1 MRSVF
6 THTFEVPESSIDG
19 YGHVSNIEYLRWMQE
34 VATAHTASEGW
45 TLDRYRQ
52 SRAIWVVRRHA
63 IDYLM
68 PAYAGERLD
77 LHTWIEWVRD
87 CQSVRR
93 YLLTKTGAHRALARA
108 ETLWVCIDPES
119 GRPKRVPEDFIQ
131 AFDLVPGGE
140 TEALRIVGKTSRSPS

>member
-1 MRSVF
+1 
-6 THTFEVPESSIDG
+6 
-19 YGHVSNIEYLRWMQE
+19 MQE

-52 SRAIWVVRRHA
+52 SRAIWVVRRHS
-63 IDYLM
+63 IDYLS

-77 LHTWIEWVRD
+77 LHTWIEWVKD

-93 YLLTKTGAHRALARA
+93 YLLTRAGEHRALARA
-108 ETLWVCIDPES
+108 ETLWVCVDPES

-131 AFDLVPGGE
+131 AFDLVSGGDA
-140 TEALRIVGKTSRSPS
+140 EALRIVGKTPRSAN

>member
-6 THTFEVPESSIDG
+6 THTFEVPDSSIDG
-19 YGHVSNIEYLRWMQE
+19 YGHVGNIEYLRWMQE

-93 YLLTKTGAHRALARA
+93 YLLTKAGAHRALVRA
-108 ETLWVCIDPES
+108 ETLWVCVDPET

-140 TEALRIVGKTSRSPS
+140 AEALLIAGKTSQPAN

>member
-1 MRSVF
+1 MRGVY

-19 YGHVSNIEYLRWMQE
+19 YGHVSNIEYVRWMQD

-45 TLDRYRQ
+45 TLDQYRQ
-52 SRAIWVVRRHA
+52 NRAIWVVRRHA

-68 PAYAGERLD
+68 PAFAGQRLD
-77 LHTWIEWVRD
+77 LHTWIEWVKD

-93 YLLTKTGAHRALARA
+93 YLLTKSGESRALVRA
-108 ETLWVCIDPES
+108 ETLWVCVDPES
-119 GRPKRVPEDFIQ
+119 GRPRRVPETFMQ

-140 TEALRIVGKTSRSPS
+140 AEAFRIIGKAPRSAS

>member
-1 MRSVF
+1 MSA
-6 THTFEVPESSIDG
+6 SSIDG
-19 YGHVSNIEYLRWMQE
+19 YGHVNNIEYLRWMQE

-52 SRAIWVVRRHA
+52 SRAIWVVRRHS
-63 IDYLM
+63 IDYLS

-77 LHTWIEWVRD
+77 LHTWIEWVKD

-93 YLLTKTGAHRALARA
+93 YLLTRAGEHRALVRA
-108 ETLWVCIDPES
+108 ETLWVCVDPES

-131 AFDLVPGGE
+131 AFDLVSGGDA
-140 TEALRIVGKTSRSPS
+140 EALRIVGKTPRSAN

>member
-1 MRSVF
+1 LRSVF
-6 THTFEVPESSIDG
+6 THTFDVPDSSIDG
-19 YGHVSNIEYLRWMQE
+19 YGHVINIEYLRWMQE

-63 IDYLM
+63 IDYLA

-93 YLLTKTGAHRALARA
+93 YLLTKSGAHRALARA
-108 ETLWVCIDPES
+108 ETLWVCVDPET
-119 GRPKRVPEDFIQ
+119 GRPRRVPEAFIQ

-140 TEALRIVGKTSRSPS
+140 TEALRIVGKTPQVAT

>member
-1 MRSVF
+1 VF
-6 THTFEVPESSIDG
+6 THTFEVPGSSIDG
-19 YGHVSNIEYLRWMQE
+19 YGHVSNIEYLRWMQD

-45 TLDRYRQ
+45 TLDRYRK
-52 SRAIWVVRRHA
+52 SRAIWVVRRHS

-68 PAYAGERLD
+68 PAYAGDRLD

-93 YLLTKTGAHRALARA
+93 YLLTREGESRAFARA
-108 ETLWVCIDPES
+108 ETLWVCVDPES

-131 AFDLVPGGE
+131 AFELVVGGE
-140 TEALRIVGKTSRSPS
+140 AEALRIVGKASGSAS

>member
-1 MRSVF
+1 MSA
-6 THTFEVPESSIDG
+6 SSIDG
-19 YGHVSNIEYLRWMQE
+19 YGHVNNIEYLRWMQE

-52 SRAIWVVRRHA
+52 SRAIWVVRRHT
-63 IDYLM
+63 IDYLS

-77 LHTWIEWVRD
+77 LHTWIEWVKD

-93 YLLTKTGAHRALARA
+93 YLLTRAGEHLALVRA
-108 ETLWVCIDPES
+108 ETLWVCVDPES

-131 AFDLVPGGE
+131 AFDLVSGGDA
-140 TEALRIVGKTSRSPS
+140 EALRIVGKTPRSAN

>member
-1 MRSVF
+1 MRRVF
-6 THTFEVPESSIDG
+6 IHTFEVPGSSIDG
-19 YGHVSNIEYLRWMQE
+19 YGHVSNIEYLRWMQDG
-34 VATAHTASEGW
+34 ATAHTASEGW

-52 SRAIWVVRRHA
+52 SRAIWVVRRHS

-68 PAYAGERLD
+68 PAYASDRLD

-93 YLLTKTGAHRALARA
+93 YLLTREGDVRALARA
-108 ETLWVCIDPES
+108 ETLWVCVDPES

-131 AFDLVPGGE
+131 AFELVVGGE
-140 TEALRIVGKTSRSPS
+140 AEALRIVGKASDSAS

>member
-6 THTFEVPESSIDG
+6 THTFEVPDSSIDG
-19 YGHVSNIEYLRWMQE
+19 YGHVGNIEYLRWMQE

-93 YLLTKTGAHRALARA
+93 YLLTKAGAHRALVRA
-108 ETLWVCIDPES
+108 ETLWVCVDPET

-140 TEALRIVGKTSRSPS
+140 AEALLIAGKTSKPAN

>member
-1 MRSVF
+1 MF
-6 THTFEVPESSIDG
+6 THTFEVSGSSIDG
-19 YGHVSNIEYLRWMQE
+19 YGHVSNIEYLRWMQD

-52 SRAIWVVRRHA
+52 SRAIWVVRRHS

-68 PAYAGERLD
+68 PAYAGDRLD

-93 YLLTKTGAHRALARA
+93 YLLTREGEARALARA
-108 ETLWVCIDPES
+108 ETLWVCVDPES

-131 AFDLVPGGE
+131 AFELVVGGE
-140 TEALRIVGKTSRSPS
+140 AEALRIVGKASDSAS

>member
-1 MRSVF
+1 MF
-6 THTFEVPESSIDG
+6 THTFEVPGSSIDG
-19 YGHVSNIEYLRWMQE
+19 YGHVSNIEYLRWMQD

-52 SRAIWVVRRHA
+52 SRAIWVVRRHS

-68 PAYAGERLD
+68 PAYAGDRLD

-93 YLLTKTGAHRALARA
+93 SLLTREGDVRALARA
-108 ETLWVCIDPES
+108 ETLWVCVEPES

-131 AFDLVPGGE
+131 AFELVVGGE
-140 TEALRIVGKTSRSPS
+140 AEALRIVGKAPDSAT